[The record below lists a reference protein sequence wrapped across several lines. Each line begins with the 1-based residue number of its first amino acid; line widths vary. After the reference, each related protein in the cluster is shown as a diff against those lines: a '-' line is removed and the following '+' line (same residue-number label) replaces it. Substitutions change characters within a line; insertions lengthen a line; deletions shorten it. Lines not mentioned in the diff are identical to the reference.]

1 MKNTF
6 NFNIFLAIAA
16 IALLINVGSYGVI
29 ESSDARYAEIGR
41 AMYVSG
47 DYVHPNLLDVH
58 HYHKPPITYQITALG
73 YQIFG
78 INPFGARFFL
88 QLAVLLQLVLVYRL
102 TILLFDN
109 KKTALWAAIIYFSF
123 PLVLI
128 SSRNLTTDAFLATF
142 ALLSIF
148 SWVKYRKTGFQK
160 WLYFFTISL
169 GLGFFTKGPVVFIVP
184 VLFILFYNRTE
195 VTKRNF
201 SIHHI
206 LAWGLFLVIASS
218 WFIYLGIQNPTFV
231 DYFLGKQTADRFSK
245 NAFGRTQPFWYFL
258 AFAPLVGLPW
268 FLALLY
274 LIKEQKNRFK
284 FKTLHFAMLMAVIIP
299 LIFFSISSS
308 KRILYILP
316 LYSLLAILAAHLFTK
331 IEVDRVKIING
342 IILGFSSL
350 IVLAFIVAPFVEF
363 GLNFPYYLAI
373 ASLIVAVLTIVIY
386 RSKSIETKSKPVF
399 TSLLTALLL
408 LISSSVIFSKNELNV
423 NATKPIT
430 EFIKQENLNSR
441 DILVYNTRKPSIAF
455 GLNKSI
461 ISLYDGDESLNRET
475 QFEEDLNWKKYLI
488 NMEDESEI
496 NYLKQVIEKP
506 TVLILYKKGFIIK
519 NRNHPNKIDWL
530 VNNYEN
536 KKQIGNN
543 WTIFY

>member
-16 IALLINVGSYGVI
+16 IALLINIGSYGVI

-58 HYHKPPITYQITALG
+58 HYHKPPLTYQITALG

-109 KKTALWAAIIYFSF
+109 KKTALWAAMIYFSF

-148 SWVKYRKTGFQK
+148 SWVKYRKTGFLK

-169 GLGFFTKGPVVFIVP
+169 GLGFLTKGPVIFIVP
-184 VLFILFYNRTE
+184 IIFILFYNRTE
-195 VTKRNF
+195 SPKRNF

-206 LAWGLFLVIASS
+206 LAWVMFLVIASS
-218 WFIYLGIQNPTFV
+218 WFIHLGIQNPTFV

-245 NAFGRTQPFWYFL
+245 NAFGRTEPFWYFL

-284 FKTLHFAMLMAVIIP
+284 FKTLHFTMLMAVVIP

-316 LYSLLAILAAHLFTK
+316 LYSVLAILTAHLFSK
-331 IEVDRVKIING
+331 IEIEKVKIVNAIV
-342 IILGFSSL
+342 LGFSGL
-350 IVLAFIVAPFVEF
+350 ILIAFVVAPFVEF
-363 GLNFPYYLAI
+363 GLDFPYYLAI
-373 ASLIVAVLTIVIY
+373 ASLTVAVLTIIIY
-386 RSKSIETKSKPVF
+386 KSKSIETKSKPVF
-399 TSLLTALLL
+399 TSLLIALLL

-423 NATKPIT
+423 NGAKPIT
-430 EFIKQENLNSR
+430 EFIKQENLNDR

-461 ISLYDGDESLNRET
+461 ISLYNGDESLNRET
-475 QFEEDLNWKKYLI
+475 QFEEDFDWKNYLI

-506 TVLILYKKGFIIK
+506 TVLLLYKKQLPIEL
-519 NRNHPNKIDWL
+519 NWL
-530 VNNYEN
+530 KRKYNS
-536 KKQIGNN
+536 KKTMEK
-543 WTIFY
+543 WTIYY